1 MNWFELWFLRRI
13 IKRECRQDFD
23 HAEKITNL
31 YREIR
36 VACEREF
43 YEDSVT
49 TMNSYLKEWHEKSL
63 RKPTI

>member
-13 IKRECRQDFD
+13 IRRECRQGFD
-23 HAEKITNL
+23 HREKIVNL

-43 YEDSVT
+43 YEDNLA
-49 TMNSYLKEWHEKSL
+49 TMNSYLTEWHEKSL
-63 RKPTI
+63 RKPTS

>member
-1 MNWFELWFLRRI
+1 MNRFERWFLRRI
-13 IKRECRQDFD
+13 IRRQCRQGFD
-23 HAEKITNL
+23 HCEKIVDL

-43 YEDSVT
+43 YEDNVT

-63 RKPTI
+63 RKPTC